1 MAATRAAMWYAAPER
16 NPQDPHA
23 PGAPM
28 RGKRSDYWFLAFLLA
43 LIVVLSVLML
53 VGVLPLNAPR

>member
-1 MAATRAAMWYAAPER
+1 
-16 NPQDPHA
+16 
-23 PGAPM
+23 M
-28 RGKRSDYWFLAFLLA
+28 RDKLDDYWFPIFLLA